1 MTRVKVNQLVIT
13 CEACGNVKKFDVS
26 SQEECEV
33 IFRNFRCENN
43 CGRNLY
49 SYITLGTLET
59 VPDDVPAEHA
69 LQQEEVSAVESH

>member
-59 VPDDVPAEHA
+59 VPDEEPVEQSAGEPA
-69 LQQEEVSAVESH
+69 VSLVESH